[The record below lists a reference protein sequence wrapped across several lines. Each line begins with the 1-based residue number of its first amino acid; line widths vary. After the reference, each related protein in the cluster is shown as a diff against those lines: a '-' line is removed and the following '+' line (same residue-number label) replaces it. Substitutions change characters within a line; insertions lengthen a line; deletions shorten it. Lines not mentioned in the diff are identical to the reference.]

1 MTQTNGL
8 HTRKL
13 ARSYCRSLCRLYGQG
28 KITDE
33 EMENIVADVTALR
46 PYAHL
51 PLWSQLAL
59 LPPARR
65 APSFNKCRDGKLLAS
80 TATADWLMAFVERGH
95 AKAIGR
101 AIREMDSFIL
111 RVTVEVPN
119 YVSVTDDQKR
129 MMRRNLQTYYR
140 RRGVESFVQIDIHH
154 VASEPGESFVAP
166 LVSDVFDAMMRS
178 LAQAP

>member
-1 MTQTNGL
+1 MAQSNGH

-28 KITDE
+28 KIADE
-33 EMENIVADVTALR
+33 EMEAIMADIAALR

-51 PLWSQLAL
+51 PFWSQLAL
-59 LPPARR
+59 LPPGRR
-65 APSFNKCRDGKLLAS
+65 APLFDKCRNRKLLAS
-80 TATADWLMAFVERGH
+80 SSTADWLMAFVERGH

-111 RVTVEVPN
+111 RVSVEVPN
-119 YVSVTDDQKR
+119 YVKISDDQKC
-129 MMRRNLQTYYR
+129 MIRRNLQAYYR
-140 RRGVESFVQIDIHH
+140 RRGVDSFVRIDLHP
-154 VASEPGESFVAP
+154 VESEPKEPFVVP

-178 LAQAP
+178 LAQAS